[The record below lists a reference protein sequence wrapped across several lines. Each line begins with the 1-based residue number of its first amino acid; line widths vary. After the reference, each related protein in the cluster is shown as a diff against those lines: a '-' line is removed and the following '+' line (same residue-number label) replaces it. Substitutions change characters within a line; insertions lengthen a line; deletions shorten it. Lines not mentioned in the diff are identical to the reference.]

1 MKKPQF
7 IVVLLA
13 VALFSSLYFFAPRYK
28 KAEGTDAI
36 QNTENQEI
44 TSKSVLDGAKM
55 NLAAEQKLTLLS
67 IENQLVKGGSL
78 TDSIRVYQALSR
90 FWADSA
96 HKLGPYLYYTYSAAL
111 LESSEKSLTFAAQQ
125 LVDNLTDP
133 EAPPAF
139 LKWMAGNAKVLLD
152 KALVIN
158 PNNDSAK
165 INLGACYLFGNIS
178 DNPMQGILKIKEV
191 VDKNP
196 HNIYG
201 QMVLALGGKKSG
213 QNEKAIE
220 RFLMILKDEPN
231 NVEAL
236 VHLAECYELTN
247 QKPLAL
253 ECYQKVKQS
262 NKIKSKEFND
272 AIDKRIQQ
280 LKK

>member
-7 IVVLLA
+7 IVVVIALALLSA
-13 VALFSSLYFFAPRYK
+13 LYFFAPRYK
-28 KAEGTDAI
+28 QAEGSTAT
-36 QNTENQEI
+36 QNTEIQEV
-44 TSKSVLDGAKM
+44 TSKSVLEGAKM
-55 NLAAEQKLTLLS
+55 NLPAEQKLTLLS
-67 IENQLVKGGSL
+67 IEKQLVKGISP
-78 TDSIRVYQALSR
+78 TDSLRIYNELSR

-96 HKLGPYLYYTYSAAL
+96 QKLGPYLYYTYSAAL

-220 RFLMILKDEPN
+220 RFLLILQDEPN
-231 NVEAL
+231 NIEAL
-236 VHLAECYELTN
+236 VHLAECYEITN

-253 ECYQKVKQS
+253 ECYEKVKQS
-262 NKIKSKEFND
+262 NRIKSKEFKD
-272 AIDKRIQQ
+272 AIEKRIQQ